1 MNKIK
6 LTENEIRSL
15 IQESIQEYFEENN
28 INEGW
33 LKNTAM
39 AALGSAALIGGAN
52 AYKNSIPND
61 GYNDHMQNKEQF
73 IKSQVQYSD
82 ILDIVNKHKKLYGNK
97 YNAQQIIN
105 SLFEN
110 DEPLLCMANANDEWS
125 IDRLKSIYMD
135 NQKNS
140 YLIQKDD
147 TFYLIDLSKL

>member
-39 AALGSAALIGGAN
+39 AALGSASILGAMN
-52 AYKNSIPND
+52 AYDRTHND

-110 DEPLLCMANANDEWS
+110 DEPLLCMANANDELS